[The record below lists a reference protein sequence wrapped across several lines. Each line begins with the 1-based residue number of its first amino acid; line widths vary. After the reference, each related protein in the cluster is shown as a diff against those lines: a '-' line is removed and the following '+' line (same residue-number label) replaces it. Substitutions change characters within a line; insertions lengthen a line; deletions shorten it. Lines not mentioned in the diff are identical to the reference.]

1 MSFQLP
7 YATSFAL
14 KSALIYPV
22 GSDKAIDIT
31 NMVLR
36 FDYFEDINYPTVSGK
51 LNLLDSGANLI
62 ASLPIQGFEKI
73 KIELRTYDE
82 KEYVYEFRV
91 YKVQNRFSG
100 DRFQTYTLGLI
111 SLEAMLNEGV
121 RVANTLKGKPDKIVK
136 NLLKNNLKTTKNINV
151 DPCLYNIIFNPGKK
165 SPFSII
171 ETMRMKS
178 VPNFSYI
185 SAESKSKLPSEN
197 SNSEVNV
204 VSSTSLTNNG
214 EYLKVSGTAGYFF
227 YENKDGFN
235 FKSIDSL
242 CSVSGFN
249 GASPVAKYTQ
259 ENVNVGG
266 LPNRKII
273 DIDFTEEIDIM
284 TKLRMGAFSSLICF
298 YNYSTGLYEEYTY
311 SLADSYKNMAHMGTQ
326 KGLPYGQKELSK
338 YPTRIMSALLDDET
352 WFNGTQI
359 ASIEK
364 QHNESGTGTS
374 FPDFQKHYIAQS
386 ISRMNSLNNQRL
398 TIKVTGNPDLKI
410 GDKIEIQIPNQI
422 PTENR
427 KQNPY
432 DEEHSGMYL
441 ISQLNHAFD
450 PKDRKMNTFLT
461 LIRDSYGKTGVASK
475 TK

>member
-7 YATSFAL
+7 YASSFSL
-14 KSALIYPV
+14 KSALIYQV
-22 GSDKAIDIT
+22 NSDKAIDIT
-31 NMVLR
+31 NMVMR
-36 FDYFEDINYPTVSGK
+36 FDYFENINYPSVSAK
-51 LNLLDSGANLI
+51 LNLLDNGANLI
-62 ASLPIQGFEKI
+62 ASLPIQGFEKV

-82 KEYVYEFRV
+82 KDYEYEFRV
-91 YKVQNRFSG
+91 YKIQNRFSG
-100 DRFQTYTLGLI
+100 DRFQIYTLGLI

-121 RVANTLKGKPDKIVK
+121 RVANTLKGKPDKLVK
-136 NLLKNNLKTTKNINV
+136 DLLKNNLKTNKKINV
-151 DPCLYNIIFNPGKK
+151 DPCLYNVIFNPGKK

-171 ETMRMKS
+171 ESLRIKS
-178 VPNFSYI
+178 VPNFSYT
-185 SAESKSKLPSEN
+185 SAKTKSKFPSKK

-214 EYLKVSGTAGYFF
+214 EYSKISGTAGYFF

-235 FKSIDSL
+235 FRSIDSL
-242 CSVSGFN
+242 CSVSGFH
-249 GASPVAKYTQ
+249 GDSPVAKYKQ

-273 DIDFTEEIDIM
+273 DIDFVEEIDIM

-311 SLADSYKNMAHMGTQ
+311 SLADSYENMAHMGSQ
-326 KGLPYGQKELSK
+326 NKLPYGQKELSK
-338 YPTRIMSALLDDET
+338 YPTRIMSVLLDDET
-352 WFNGTQI
+352 WFNGTEI

-364 QHNESGTGTS
+364 QHNESGKGTG
-374 FPDFQKHYIAQS
+374 FPDFQKYYISQS
-386 ISRMNSLNNQRL
+386 ISRMNSLNNQKL
-398 TIKVTGNPDLKI
+398 KITVTGNPDLKV
-410 GDKIEIQIPNQI
+410 GDKIEIEIPNQI

-441 ISQLNHAFD
+441 ISELNHAFD

-461 LIRDSYGKTGVASK
+461 LIRDSYGKRDVASK
-475 TK
+475 VE